1 MNRLL
6 FTAGCI
12 FMAAT
17 VNADP
22 INLIE
27 HYPLS
32 IPQVMSTL
40 HKQGYQDF
48 RKIKIEQDENE
59 LEVIAHE
66 PDGDRVEITLDLTSG
81 KIIEVE

>member
-1 MNRLL
+1 
-6 FTAGCI
+6 
-12 FMAAT
+12 
-17 VNADP
+17 
-22 INLIE
+22 
-27 HYPLS
+27 
-32 IPQVMSTL
+32 L